1 MASEKP
7 SRAVRFVRAQIDP
20 LPNGQCQAQVEIERP
35 GSGLSTGIAQ
45 GGSGQADALRAVA
58 RAAADALTEAF
69 RTEGAKIR
77 VRGVQV
83 QEAFAQT
90 VVIVSVAATQ
100 GTRSQSLLGICDG
113 AADAARAT
121 ALAVLNGTNRFL
133 GLE

>member
-1 MASEKP
+1 MSEKP
-7 SRAVRFVRAQIDP
+7 ARGVRFVRAQIEP
-20 LPNGQCQAQVEIERP
+20 LPNDQCQALVQVERP
-35 GSGLSTGIAQ
+35 GHGVTTGTAQ
-45 GGSGQADALRAVA
+45 GGSGQTDSLRAVA
-58 RAAADALTEAF
+58 RATADALTEAF
-69 RTEGAKIR
+69 NAEGTRIR

-113 AADAARAT
+113 AVDPARAT